1 MKRFSEFINERN
13 AKRNVDGVDVKFDA
27 AHLKDIR
34 EIIDTVSHKGNNIK
48 LKSQKGD
55 WEVSFD
61 ISNDAQMYA
70 KIAQTYDLN
79 QFDIGVKGNVVT
91 LSAIK
96 K

>member
-1 MKRFSEFINERN
+1 MKKFSEFINERN

-27 AHLKDIR
+27 DHLKDIR
-34 EIIDTVSHKGNNIK
+34 EIIDTVSHKGNDIK
-48 LKSQKGD
+48 LKSQIGD

-61 ISNDAQMYA
+61 ISKDALMYA
-70 KIAQTYDLN
+70 KMAQTYDLN
-79 QFDIGVKGNVVT
+79 QFDIETKGNVVT